1 MRVLN
6 AIVTSCKVFGMY
18 WHLPLYAK
26 AKNLAMTSP
35 GSQEE
40 ASKPGA
46 VLKAAKNLGTKRPK
60 NTAHLP
66 MQKRLKMR
74 SNKSSV

>member
-1 MRVLN
+1 MLGMRPFQS
-6 AIVTSCKVFGMY
+6 I
-18 WHLPLYAK
+18 

-46 VLKAAKNLGTKRPK
+46 VLKTDR
-60 NTAHLP
+60 
-66 MQKRLKMR
+66 R
-74 SNKSSV
+74 